1 MNARKKEGIMQWVG
15 DMRQALAMN
24 VASKLG
30 QIIPLERLRAMA
42 EEEAPRQR
50 ERVYPPL
57 VTVGLFVEQA
67 LDADQACQDAVARGL
82 SQRTALGL
90 APCSLNSG
98 PYCKARQ
105 RLPLPLLRNMAAEV
119 GKHCDATTPHG
130 WRWRGRRVYL
140 LDGTTV
146 SMPDTEASQRAFPQN
161 QEQQSGLGFPLAR
174 IVGLIS
180 LCAGHIKAW
189 AVSACEGKGNGEI
202 PQSQLLLDAMETGSL
217 LVADRGFCSWF
228 LLALVLARGNDAVV
242 RLHQRRSPDGRVA
255 KVLGCGDVL
264 QVWPR
269 PACPDWLDEETY
281 QSLPDQISV
290 RVVTDRD
297 WHITTTLLDPDS
309 VSRKEV
315 AALYRDRWHIELD
328 FRSIKQTMQMDILR
342 CRTPE
347 MVKKEIAAHLLGYNL
362 IRALMVKAAVAGE
375 ALPRSLSFIGA
386 KRLLCSFQARLRHY
400 PEADFMQEFTCL
412 LAGIAQLRLPHRP
425 DRVEPRA
432 IKRRPKPR
440 ALLRQPRQIARQSL
454 MASRVEA

>member
-1 MNARKKEGIMQWVG
+1 MNARKKNGIMQWVG

-30 QIIPLERLRAMA
+30 QIIPLECLMAMV
-42 EEEAPRQR
+42 EKEAPHRR

-57 VTVGLFVEQA
+57 VTLGLFVEQV

-98 PYCKARQ
+98 PFCKARQ
-105 RLPLPLLRNMAAEV
+105 RLPLSLLRNMAEEV
-119 GKHCDATTPHG
+119 GRHCEATTPHG
-130 WRWRGRRVYL
+130 WRWRGRRIYL

-161 QEQQSGLGFPLAR
+161 REQQPGLGFPLAR

-202 PQSQLLLDAMETGSL
+202 PQSRLLLDAMETDSL
-217 LVADRGFCSWF
+217 LIADRGFCSWF

-242 RLHQRRSPDGRVA
+242 RLHQRRSPNARVA
-255 KVLGCGDVL
+255 KVLGCGDAL

-269 PACPDWLDEETY
+269 PDRPDWLDEQTY
-281 QSLPDQISV
+281 QSLPDELSV

-297 WHITTTLLDPDS
+297 WHIATTLLDSGGVP
-309 VSRKEV
+309 REEI
-315 AALYRDRWHIELD
+315 ATLYRDRWHIELD

-362 IRALMVKAAVAGE
+362 TRALMIQAAVAGK

-440 ALLRQPRQIARQSL
+440 AMLHQPRQVARQSL
-454 MASRVEA
+454 MASRVGA